1 MTSEAQFRV
10 QHVAAVPRG
19 YKVRTVTR
27 ARHRVR
33 IAFPPG
39 RRVKGSGQVVEV
51 LHPREENPC
60 PVKNPAELVL
70 MGANPKKPG
79 YRAVQYSSDAQGI
92 NYNKIVAE
100 TQPFE
105 TKAQASS
112 DARARGW
119 ATFGIQKVR
128 VSNPAELVLMTA
140 NPAKDTR
147 KWMPYFTF
155 KNTERGDHWERF
167 GYKHATQ
174 KEAWT
179 EVGELLHSKYMKKW
193 LVGNKL
199 EDYGIQ
205 PTFGNPVAGRIHKN
219 PSQTD
224 QAADLYSEFHGRE
237 ATGIDTYNLP
247 DAPPATLAKLGALVE
262 LQTKRLNGWK
272 WGELNLSGRDINLA
286 ASATGRQLYFIGGD
300 QKLCRGDLTRL
311 GADNSRELCDLGD
324 CMYIAYRAKK
334 EQVDGIESDY
344 EHSFGEESGRQPRLI
359 YDQRNRKM
367 PRLYLVG
374 GEYHLDEASRG
385 IVN

>member
-10 QHVAAVPRG
+10 QHIAAVPRG
-19 YKVRTVTR
+19 YKVRTVSR
-27 ARHRVR
+27 ARHRVK

-70 MGANPKKPG
+70 MAANPWQIVV
-79 YRAVQYSSDAQGI
+79 RAKSLHKGEEVW
-92 NYNKIVAE
+92 
-100 TQPFE
+100 P
-105 TKAQASS
+105 
-112 DARARGW
+112 
-119 ATFGIQKVR
+119 ATFATRKAAKEYAYSKFTEGSVLRYERI
-128 VSNPAELVLMTA
+128 SNPAELVLMTA
-140 NPAKDTR
+140 NPAKDAR

-224 QAADLYSEFHGRE
+224 AAAELYSEFHGRE

-272 WGELNLSGRDINLA
+272 WGAQDFSGRGVNLA
-286 ASATGRQLYFIGGD
+286 ASPNGRQLYFIGGD

>member
-1 MTSEAQFRV
+1 M
-10 QHVAAVPRG
+10 
-19 YKVRTVTR
+19 
-27 ARHRVR
+27 
-33 IAFPPG
+33 
-39 RRVKGSGQVVEV
+39 KGSGQVVEV

-60 PVKNPAELVL
+60 PVRNPAELVL
-70 MGANPKKPG
+70 MGANPKRF
-79 YRAVQYSSDAQGI
+79 YVRHTDTDANVVRHHGPFSE
-92 NYNKIVAE
+92 KVAKR
-100 TQPFE
+100 
-105 TKAQASS
+105 KAEHFNRIGHKGEVIS
-112 DARARGW
+112 R
-119 ATFGIQKVR
+119 
-128 VSNPAELVLMTA
+128 NPAELILLSA
-140 NPAKDTR
+140 NPAKDAR

-219 PSQTD
+219 PSQTE

-247 DAPPATLAKLGALVE
+247 DAPPATLAKLGSLVE

-272 WGELNLSGRDINLA
+272 WGELTLSGRGINLA
-286 ASATGRQLYFIGGD
+286 ASPSGRQLYFIGGD

-334 EQVDGIESDY
+334 DQVDGIESDY
-344 EHSFGEESGRQPRLI
+344 EHSFGEESGRRPRLI